1 MIIFILTWFDIKN
14 SRDGTGK
21 KVMALFVE
29 GLCLLRRWAG
39 SCYMV
44 GGKEPRRKGR
54 IFRAIH
60 HTMINIK
67 YVLTAIG

>member
-1 MIIFILTWFDIKN
+1 MIIFILTMFDIKN

-39 SCYMV
+39 S
-44 GGKEPRRKGR
+44 
-54 IFRAIH
+54 
-60 HTMINIK
+60 
-67 YVLTAIG
+67 